1 MNTVRIVR
9 RSLNPRLE
17 LDGVLLYQTGSLQ
30 VLKEGPLIAYGRIA
44 ADYDDRKERIARY
57 WGKRSDSFMDQR
69 RAELKSPLASRWM
82 EEILPRLPEG
92 KELKILDVGCGSGFF
107 PFCWHGRGMR

>member
-1 MNTVRIVR
+1 
-9 RSLNPRLE
+9 
-17 LDGVLLYQTGSLQ
+17 
-30 VLKEGPLIAYGRIA
+30 
-44 ADYDDRKERIARY
+44 
-57 WGKRSDSFMDQR
+57 MDQR

-107 PFCWHGRGMR
+107 SILLAREGHEVTGVDLTPEMVERSILLAREEKLPDAAFRLWMERI